1 MTDCINLIPLGT
13 SLQYQGD
20 NYIYIGGS
28 QMPSDYERQGNRGK
42 STPCNKLKT
51 KDYKVPSYYYFCS
64 SQA

>member
-13 SLQYQGD
+13 SLQCQGD
-20 NYIYIGGS
+20 NYMYRWITDAVGLR
-28 QMPSDYERQGNRGK
+28 ETRQWGK

-64 SQA
+64 S